1 MDQDTMVDAE
11 SLDGSSSDE
20 EIQVVSI
27 KNVNN
32 PSQTNSK
39 TANSK
44 IDSDSD
50 SEGYIDLATQARSN
64 RTKTTNSQMLDFL
77 NNNSNIRNSNS
88 FSSGAGF
95 DKNKNNSNEINNN
108 RSNSIDKNRNSISSD
123 NINILSKSRLN
134 RRSPSLNNESR
145 SSSIASNLSDAS
157 KNRPHKF
164 HRLESY
170 SRKFKKTGDGGLI
183 RKTPSSSSS
192 SKTVINTL
200 TSAEKMLENV
210 KKQMHGVP
218 IDSSY
223 PEPPTRSSF
232 LDSDS
237 KIDSESESEIEI
249 ENENENENEREIH
262 SEERSHGDVGADGDV
277 TAPNGNKP
285 PKISKSDEEESRS
298 GSVNLLNEGMDSSI
312 SSDLDEED
320 NENTEYY
327 KSDKERLAE
336 MTLDDKI
343 DPSDTINNSVTTMND
358 TNDQLI
364 RKGDEHE
371 VINNNNNNNKR
382 HKPNNPIKIAEN
394 TEIITIDDSDSED
407 EEIEAMDISK
417 STNGT
422 NSNGNSS
429 NSQLTLPGMV
439 DEKDK
444 HEISNLNEGRAIIDD
459 DDDEDDD
466 DDDVQIVSVNILKPA
481 ERPERT
487 SNEHE
492 VSSGNGFEMYSMM
505 HKKAKLLRQIEIAKE
520 TILKEEKEF
529 RIYIKYNPTLIN
541 ERRME
546 MQRTIDYWEAKIAS
560 FELDLITDEMSEEHK
575 TAIAGFLKSLEYL
588 QLNMKRQHQSIQ
600 YLDLVIQDAQQK
612 HDVRRVNDAHLR
624 QNTIVPMISTMNNKI
639 MLVRAQIEEMERPYR
654 KIFNFDGGVER
665 NISRIYDYNLARNE
679 RRFSH
684 LPNPFERLIESH
696 NAAAGSIGSIQ
707 QQQLQQ
713 IQQQQR
719 ENQALNFSSSG
730 ANTYNPY
737 PSVPMNI
744 TPTLQTPWF
753 NSYNTL
759 VNRNIF
765 ASTSMDNPVVLE
777 DGDDRSSLYNGYSGG
792 FLPTSESDSIQKL
805 LENIGTD
812 ENEDGS
818 DENLAPTPEEMS
830 VSLLKHQRISLKWLL
845 KMENGNNKGGILA
858 DDMGLGKTVQAISLM
873 LAHKSKNPKCK
884 TNLIIAPVS
893 LLKQW
898 ANEIDLKILRGHKL
912 SCFIY
917 HQSNK
922 VSSFKNL
929 KQYDVVLTSYNT
941 LASDFKKHKASAIE
955 GIDVNDNNDDNDD
968 SDDDSDDS
976 RANNRGGRGRKGR
989 RYFSPFYTSDAQF
1002 YRIFLD
1008 EAQWIKN
1015 RSSQA
1020 SKSVAELQSMYRWCL
1035 TGTPMQNRVDEL
1047 YPLIRFLRIKPYNDE
1062 RKFNSEITS
1071 VIKSSR
1077 GAGENRGLR
1086 KLQVLLSA
1094 ILLRRTKSSLID
1106 GKPILSLPD
1115 KVILKDHVE
1124 MLEGELSFYKEL
1136 ETNSANMA
1144 SRLLQES
1151 EIKKVNNYSSILTL
1165 LLRLR
1170 QACCHNYLVKLGGV
1184 GNESEEAEVVSLRD
1198 SYESCRNFGA
1208 STIERINN
1216 EESEGFACSI
1226 CFDTLVE
1233 DKVLILNNC
1242 GHIICSDCIKEYF
1255 DRFSEAEKDDETRLA
1270 ECPTC
1275 KKENN
1280 EKRSITYKLFD
1291 IVCNKQSNWTNT
1303 KKLMGV
1309 KKPTLTRS
1317 QRTEKI
1323 KELAKSEG
1331 KLLLSAKLKKCIAL
1345 INEITEKNPNDKII
1359 IFSQFTFLFDIL
1371 QLFFVINKISYLRYD
1386 GSMSLD
1392 QKSETVKEFYE
1403 TTEKKTLLLSLKA
1416 GNVGLTLT
1424 CASHVIILDPFWN
1437 PYVEFQA
1444 IDRTHRIGQTKEV
1457 YVHRILIEKTIEDR
1471 IMRLQEEKQE
1481 MVDAALDPEGRKSIN
1496 RLGRR
1501 ELGFLFGLNG
1511 LSEDD

>member
-1 MDQDTMVDAE
+1 M
-11 SLDGSSSDE
+11 
-20 EIQVVSI
+20 
-27 KNVNN
+27 
-32 PSQTNSK
+32 
-39 TANSK
+39 
-44 IDSDSD
+44 
-50 SEGYIDLATQARSN
+50 
-64 RTKTTNSQMLDFL
+64 
-77 NNNSNIRNSNS
+77 
-88 FSSGAGF
+88 SGG
-95 DKNKNNSNEINNN
+95 
-108 RSNSIDKNRNSISSD
+108 
-123 NINILSKSRLN
+123 
-134 RRSPSLNNESR
+134 
-145 SSSIASNLSDAS
+145 
-157 KNRPHKF
+157 
-164 HRLESY
+164 
-170 SRKFKKTGDGGLI
+170 
-183 RKTPSSSSS
+183 
-192 SKTVINTL
+192 
-200 TSAEKMLENV
+200 
-210 KKQMHGVP
+210 
-218 IDSSY
+218 
-223 PEPPTRSSF
+223 
-232 LDSDS
+232 
-237 KIDSESESEIEI
+237 
-249 ENENENENEREIH
+249 
-262 SEERSHGDVGADGDV
+262 
-277 TAPNGNKP
+277 
-285 PKISKSDEEESRS
+285 
-298 GSVNLLNEGMDSSI
+298 
-312 SSDLDEED
+312 
-320 NENTEYY
+320 
-327 KSDKERLAE
+327 
-336 MTLDDKI
+336 
-343 DPSDTINNSVTTMND
+343 
-358 TNDQLI
+358 
-364 RKGDEHE
+364 
-371 VINNNNNNNKR
+371 
-382 HKPNNPIKIAEN
+382 
-394 TEIITIDDSDSED
+394 
-407 EEIEAMDISK
+407 
-417 STNGT
+417 
-422 NSNGNSS
+422 
-429 NSQLTLPGMV
+429 
-439 DEKDK
+439 
-444 HEISNLNEGRAIIDD
+444 
-459 DDDEDDD
+459 
-466 DDDVQIVSVNILKPA
+466 
-481 ERPERT
+481 
-487 SNEHE
+487 
-492 VSSGNGFEMYSMM
+492 
-505 HKKAKLLRQIEIAKE
+505 
-520 TILKEEKEF
+520 
-529 RIYIKYNPTLIN
+529 
-541 ERRME
+541 
-546 MQRTIDYWEAKIAS
+546 
-560 FELDLITDEMSEEHK
+560 
-575 TAIAGFLKSLEYL
+575 
-588 QLNMKRQHQSIQ
+588 
-600 YLDLVIQDAQQK
+600 
-612 HDVRRVNDAHLR
+612 
-624 QNTIVPMISTMNNKI
+624 
-639 MLVRAQIEEMERPYR
+639 
-654 KIFNFDGGVER
+654 
-665 NISRIYDYNLARNE
+665 
-679 RRFSH
+679 
-684 LPNPFERLIESH
+684 
-696 NAAAGSIGSIQ
+696 
-707 QQQLQQ
+707 
-713 IQQQQR
+713 
-719 ENQALNFSSSG
+719 
-730 ANTYNPY
+730 NTYNPY
-737 PSVPMNI
+737 PSAPMNI
-744 TPTLQTPWF
+744 TPTMQTPWF
-753 NSYNTL
+753 NSYSSI

-765 ASTSMDNPVVLE
+765 ASTSMDNPMILE
-777 DGDDRSSLYNGYSGG
+777 DGDDISPYSGYSGG
-792 FLPTSESDSIQKL
+792 FVPNSESDSIQKL

-873 LAHKSKNPKCK
+873 VANKSKNPECK

-922 VSSFKNL
+922 VSSSKKL

-941 LASDFKKHKASAIE
+941 LASEFKKHKASAIE
-955 GIDVNDNNDDNDD
+955 GIDVNDNDGNY
-968 SDDDSDDS
+968 DDDSDDEGDS
-976 RANNRGGRGRKGR
+976 RASSRGGGGRSR

-1002 YRIFLD
+1002 YRIILD

-1015 RSSQA
+1015 RTSQA
-1020 SKSVAELQSMYRWCL
+1020 SKSVVRLKSMYRWCL

-1047 YPLIRFLRIKPYNDE
+1047 YPIIRFLRIKPYNDE

-1115 KVILKDHVE
+1115 KVIIKDHVE

-1144 SRLLQES
+1144 SRLLKES
-1151 EIKKVNNYSSILTL
+1151 EVQKVNNYSSILTL

-1184 GNESEEAEVVSLRD
+1184 GNESDEAEVISLRD
-1198 SYESCRNFGA
+1198 SYESCRTFSA

-1216 EESEGFACSI
+1216 EESEGFACSV

-1242 GHIICSDCIKEYF
+1242 GHVICSDCIKEYF
-1255 DRFSEAEKDDETRLA
+1255 DRFSEAEKDDETRIA

-1275 KKENN
+1275 KEDNS

-1309 KKPTLTRS
+1309 RRPALTRS

-1345 INEITEKNPNDKII
+1345 INEITEKNPSDKII

-1371 QLFFVINKISYLRYD
+1371 QLFFVINKIPYLRYD

-1471 IMRLQEEKQE
+1471 IMKLQEEKQE